1 MSAPKGRGGDWT
13 EERGTSDEGRRCSE
27 EGMGRRAGPRR
38 RKGSTAWANAL
49 ARAALALY
57 PATWQARYGDEVRIL
72 LDDSGADLRTVA
84 SLVWQAMPA
93 WVWPPRHLHDRP
105 ARMRASL
112 ATVLAAWTALTGLAL
127 VFAQLTQAQGL
138 RPPGH
143 PIVQWSYW
151 IFDGALAISVLAL
164 AGGALPLWL
173 LMMRRARREH
183 RPREMAYLLSPVIVP
198 VVYLTAVIVIAR
210 FVRHADGVG
219 PWWFLAVVVLGF
231 AAGGVF
237 AAGPGLALHRLRP
250 RGPAVSLAISAAGV
264 AAAAISIAGA
274 ASIIAAVG
282 LYLWAPQYAG
292 YHEGW
297 PLGIYLPMVL
307 LAAAVATVSAA
318 RGIRAAR
325 PAAAA

>member
-1 MSAPKGRGGDWT
+1 MSNAQTPQ
-13 EERGTSDEGRRCSE
+13 
-27 EGMGRRAGPRR
+27 AG
-38 RKGSTAWANAL
+38 SSCASVL
-49 ARAALALY
+49 ARAALSLY
-57 PATWQARYGDEVRIL
+57 PAAWQARYGDEVRIL
-72 LDDSGADLRTVA
+72 LDDSGADLCTVA
-84 SLVWQAMPA
+84 SLAWQAVPA
-93 WVWPPRHLHDRP
+93 WVWPPRHLYDRP

-138 RPPGH
+138 KPPGH

-151 IFDGALAISVLAL
+151 VFDGAVLVSVLAL
-164 AGGALPLWL
+164 AGGAVPLWL
-173 LMMRRARREH
+173 LMMRRALREH

-198 VVYLTAVIVIAR
+198 AVYLTAVIVIAR
-210 FVRHADGVG
+210 LVRHADGIG
-219 PWWFLAVVVLGF
+219 PWWFLAVIVLGF

-237 AAGPGLALHRLRP
+237 AAGPGLALRRLGP
-250 RGPAVSLAISAAGV
+250 RGPAVSLAVNAAGV
-264 AAAAISIAGA
+264 AAAAISLAGA
-274 ASIIAAVG
+274 ASIVAAIG

-325 PAAAA
+325 SAAAA

>member
-1 MSAPKGRGGDWT
+1 MSELEGRGADWS
-13 EERGTSDEGRRCSE
+13 EVRGTSDEGRR
-27 EGMGRRAGPRR
+27 RLKAPRR
-38 RKGSTAWANAL
+38 RKGNTSCARVL
-49 ARAALALY
+49 ARAALSLY
-57 PATWQARYGDEVRIL
+57 PAAWQARYGDEVRTL
-72 LDDSGADLRTVA
+72 LDDSGSDLRTVV

-112 ATVLAAWTALTGLAL
+112 ATVLAAWTGLTGLAL

-198 VVYLTAVIVIAR
+198 VVYLAAVIVIAR
-210 FVRHADGVG
+210 LVRHADGIG

-237 AAGPGLALHRLRP
+237 AAGPGLALRSLRP
-250 RGPAVSLAISAAGV
+250 RGPAVSLATSAAGV
-264 AAAAISIAGA
+264 AAAAISLAGA
-274 ASIIAAVG
+274 ASIVAAVG

-297 PLGIYLPMVL
+297 PLGIYLPTVL

>member
-1 MSAPKGRGGDWT
+1 MSGGAQT
-13 EERGTSDEGRRCSE
+13 PPASS
-27 EGMGRRAGPRR
+27 P
-38 RKGSTAWANAL
+38 WASVL
-49 ARAALALY
+49 AHAALSLY
-57 PATWQARYGDEVRIL
+57 PAAWQARYGDEIRIL
-72 LDDSGADLRTVA
+72 LDDSGADLRTVV
-84 SLVWQAMPA
+84 SLVWRAMPA
-93 WVWPPRHLHDRP
+93 WVWPARHLYDRP

-112 ATVLAAWTALTGLAL
+112 ATVLLAWTALTGLAL

-143 PIVQWSYW
+143 PVIQWSYW
-151 IFDGALAISVLAL
+151 IFDGGVAISVLAL
-164 AGGALPLWL
+164 AVGAFPLWL
-173 LMMRRARREH
+173 LMMRRAHREH

-210 FVRHADGVG
+210 FVRHADGIG

-250 RGPAVSLAISAAGV
+250 RGPAVSLAVNAAGI
-264 AAAAISIAGA
+264 AATAISLAGA
-274 ASIIAAVG
+274 ASIVAAVG
-282 LYLWAPQYAG
+282 LCLWAPQYAG
-292 YHEGW
+292 YHVGW
-297 PLGIYLPMVL
+297 PLGIYLPLVL
-307 LAAAVATVSAA
+307 LTAAVATVSAA